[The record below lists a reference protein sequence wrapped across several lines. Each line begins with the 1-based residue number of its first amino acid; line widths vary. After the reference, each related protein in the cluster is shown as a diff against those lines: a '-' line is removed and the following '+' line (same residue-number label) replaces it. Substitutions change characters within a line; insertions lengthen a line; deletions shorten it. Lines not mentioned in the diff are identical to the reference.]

1 VKRRALPIMV
11 SLAGACLIG
20 LLIYGVSTQSAS
32 RTLDTQVYE
41 GKHPRAPNAGR
52 SLPVLSGSGAT
63 TATLASFRGKVVV
76 LNFWASWCEP
86 CQTEA
91 PLLEHA
97 QGQLERHGAT
107 VLGVTYQD
115 NAPDSEG
122 FVRRYHLTYPVLRD
136 VTSEFASSYGT
147 HQVPESFI
155 INRQGRVVAISRG
168 EIEQGFVN
176 RALALATSS

>member
-1 VKRRALPIMV
+1 VPIIA
-11 SLAGACLIG
+11 SLAGAAVIA
-20 LLIYGVSTQSAS
+20 LLLYGVSTQSAN
-32 RTLDTQVYE
+32 RTLDEQVARHHY
-41 GKHPRAPNAGR
+41 PVAPDATR
-52 SLPVLSGSGAT
+52 QLPVLGAST
-63 TATLASFRGKVVV
+63 SRALASLRGKVVV

-86 CQTEA
+86 CQTDA

-97 QGQLERHGAT
+97 QPQLERHGGT

-122 FVRRYHLTYPVLRD
+122 FVRHYHLTYPVLRD

-176 RALALATSS
+176 QALALATNS

>member
-1 VKRRALPIMV
+1 VPILA
-11 SLAGACLIG
+11 SLAGAALIA
-20 LLIYGVSTQSAS
+20 LLLYGVSTQSANRTLDEQVARHVYPMAPDATRQLPVLGADTS
-32 RTLDTQVYE
+32 RTL
-41 GKHPRAPNAGR
+41 A
-52 SLPVLSGSGAT
+52 SL
-63 TATLASFRGKVVV
+63 RGKVVV

-136 VTSEFASSYGT
+136 VTSEFAGSYGT

-176 RALALATSS
+176 QALALANSS

>member
-1 VKRRALPIMV
+1 VPILA
-11 SLAGACLIG
+11 SLAGTALIA
-20 LLIYGVSTQSAS
+20 LLLYGVSTQAS
-32 RTLDTQVYE
+32 NRTLDEQVQR
-41 GKHPRAPNAGR
+41 RAYPVAPDATLD
-52 SLPVLSGSGAT
+52 LPVLGAST
-63 TATLASFRGKVVV
+63 QRTLASLRGKVVV

-97 QGQLERHGAT
+97 QGELERHRAT
-107 VLGVTYQD
+107 VLGITYQD
-115 NAPDSEG
+115 NSPDSES

-136 VTSEFASSYGT
+136 TTSEFASSYGT

-155 INRQGRVVAISRG
+155 INRTGRVVAISRG

-176 RALALATSS
+176 RALALAASS

>member
-1 VKRRALPIMV
+1 MKTLATAALLLSSLAFAGVAPGAAAPDFKLKDADGKTV
-11 SLAGACLIG
+11 SL
-20 LLIYGVSTQSAS
+20 S
-32 RTLDTQVYE
+32 DF
-41 GKHPRAPNAGR
+41 K
-52 SLPVLSGSGAT
+52 
-63 TATLASFRGKVVV
+63 GKVVV

-97 QGQLERHGAT
+97 QPKLERHGAT

-122 FVRRYHLTYPVLRD
+122 FVRHYHLTYPVLRD
-136 VTSEFASSYGT
+136 ITSEFASSYGT

-176 RALALATSS
+176 QALALATSS